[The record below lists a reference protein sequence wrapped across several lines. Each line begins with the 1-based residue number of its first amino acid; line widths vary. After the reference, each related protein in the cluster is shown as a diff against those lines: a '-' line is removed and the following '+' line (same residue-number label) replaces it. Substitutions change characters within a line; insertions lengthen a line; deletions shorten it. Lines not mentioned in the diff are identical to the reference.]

1 MTARPALCAT
11 RSCWGLFLTA
21 LALLGSACGL
31 AVQSPDLFLLIRT
44 GGGAKLTLLI
54 NDSGT
59 ISCDGGAAKQLSDPL
74 LLRARDLATS
84 LDTDAKAKL
93 RIPPSKNSI
102 YSYSVQL
109 QDGTIR
115 FPDTA
120 ALRHPE
126 LAQAVSFA
134 LQLAQRSCGI
144 S

>member
-1 MTARPALCAT
+1 M
-11 RSCWGLFLTA
+11 
-21 LALLGSACGL
+21 
-31 AVQSPDLFLLIRT
+31 QSPDLFLLTRT
-44 GGGAKLTLLI
+44 GGATKLTLLI

-59 ISCDGGAAKQLSDPL
+59 ISCNGGPAKQLSDPL

-93 RIPPSKNSI
+93 RIPLSKNSI
-102 YSYSVQL
+102 YSYSIQL

-120 ALRHPE
+120 ALKHPE

-134 LQLAQRSCGI
+134 LQVAQRPCGV

>member
-1 MTARPALCAT
+1 MRSLLVLAALV
-11 RSCWGLFLTA
+11 LVV
-21 LALLGSACGL
+21 SACGL
-31 AVQSPDLFLLIRT
+31 DVQSPDLFLLTRT
-44 GGGAKLTLLI
+44 GAGSKLTLLV

-59 ISCDGGAAKQLSDPL
+59 ISCDGAAAKHLSDPL

-84 LDTDAKAKL
+84 LDSDAKSKL
-93 RIPPSKNSI
+93 RIPPSRNSV

-120 ALRHPE
+120 ALKHGE
-126 LAQAVSFA
+126 LAQAESFA
-134 LQLAQRSCGI
+134 LQAAQQSCVG